1 MNNVDLDEYNNDIQS
16 RLIMTTILNM
26 MTIVIMWD
34 IIMLMLMAINFDV
47 DDDGGGGGVG
57 EGGVGWCMD
66 CLGIS
71 PPTSSVQGHPELF
84 IRLSTP
90 IFFIAP

>member
-1 MNNVDLDEYNNDIQS
+1 MNNVDRDEYNNQS

-26 MTIVIMWD
+26 MKIVIM
-34 IIMLMLMAINFDV
+34 AIYFDV
-47 DDDGGGGGVG
+47 DDDDGGGGGG

-71 PPTSSVQGHPELF
+71 PPTSSVQGHPKLF

>member
-1 MNNVDLDEYNNDIQS
+1 MNNVDRDEYNNRS
-16 RLIMTTILNM
+16 RLIMTAILNM
-26 MTIVIMWD
+26 MKIVIM
-34 IIMLMLMAINFDV
+34 AIYFDV
-47 DDDGGGGGVG
+47 DDDDGGGGGG